1 MTVKDGLSKV
11 RNLPELTVM
20 AIYFTK
26 NTCPGP
32 RRRRRARAVPGRP
45 LLRRQFRNLRISIVR
60 ESFSRY
66 LTDVNT
72 YLGLRGAC
80 GVFSGARWIATLPV
94 LFPLV
99 SFAGGDGSL
108 GNPFTGD
115 DVPARMD
122 AGTALA
128 NAYYLLDAAKSFGS
142 LEVDVGFLGQ
152 KNHLTILSGALVTSG
167 AGEVGYGDETLADP
181 LAGGHNSVLV
191 AGTGS
196 SWTMSG
202 SLAIGDWGSHN
213 SMTVSGGAAVTNTN
227 CWIGA
232 GDDTSADFG
241 NDNTM
246 IVSGAGTRW
255 TCGPGLSGG
264 GLYIGSMGSR
274 NLLMVSN
281 GAAVTCKMGYIGA
294 GSSANAALGC
304 DNVAVVESGASL
316 TSANSIYVGRYG
328 SGCAL
333 DVTGEGSKVSCR
345 YAFVGYGNSGSPLL
359 GTSSSLSVSSG
370 ALLTVTE
377 ECYVDMATHPADSS
391 ERSSL
396 SISSGGAARCGSLY
410 VGYGDAADSTEA
422 RYGSLSVTGTGSTLD
437 CTGALDVG
445 FYGCFGSFA
454 VSDGAAVTSAS
465 ACIGTGAGDY
475 GVVDPGTGYGNSVL
489 FQKASWTVANELC
502 VGRSGDG
509 NSLILLGDGSLRS
522 ATFLLGSGYVASDG
536 RADHGTGN
544 KTYLSDAVLTVD
556 GVLYAGERG
565 YGNTMPVMHS
575 TVTCASCEVGYGNK
589 ADGSD
594 GFAPCTDGS
603 PLGGN
608 NVMALLWNSRLECA
622 GDLCVGHYGSGNLL
636 FLGKGGRVTLGAE
649 GLITI
654 GEGSA
659 TEASAGCDNR
669 IVACG
674 YDTLWDCG
682 ALKVGVHGGGNSL
695 DVVNGAAVSL
705 DAAKVSVAD
714 ASAGGKANVIRLA
727 KGFLVTTVDKDSASI
742 LDLVDAGKVQVWS
755 ATASGGTGGWVTA
768 SPADLTKTY
777 STDGAV
783 LKAATALGSFAG
795 YDIAGGFT
803 VLTGGDQYVDTA
815 WALPTQV
822 SGQWYKSS
830 WYGSFHTQWCCQK
843 ERPVESGMAE
853 SGTGWIWHGSH
864 GWQYVY
870 PGSTASA
877 TWLWDCATASWWY
890 TNSTVY
896 PAMYRLAV
904 TGGVWGGAWYYYMGG
919 SMPEREF
926 WDYAAD
932 AKVPESAL
940 AE

>member
-1 MTVKDGLSKV
+1 MPGVATS
-11 RNLPELTVM
+11 R
-20 AIYFTK
+20 
-26 NTCPGP
+26 GP
-32 RRRRRARAVPGRP
+32 RHSGLP
-45 LLRRQFRNLRISIVR
+45 LLRRRFRNLRISIVR
-60 ESFSRY
+60 MSFSRY
-66 LTDVNT
+66 LMVVNT
-72 YLGLRGAC
+72 YRCLRSAG
-80 GVFSGARWIATLPV
+80 GVFSGARWIAALPV

-108 GNPFTGD
+108 ANPFTGD

-128 NAYYLLDAAKSFGS
+128 DAYYLLDAAKSFGS
-142 LEVDVGFLGQ
+142 DEVDVGFLGQ
-152 KNHLTILSGALVTSG
+152 KNYLILLSGALVTSG

-191 AGTGS
+191 TGAGA

-202 SLAIGDWGSHN
+202 YLAMGDWGSHN
-213 SMTVSGGAAVTNTN
+213 SMTISGGAAVTNTT

-246 IVSGAGTRW
+246 IVSGAGTTW

-264 GLYIGSMGSR
+264 GLYVGSMGSR
-274 NLLMVSN
+274 NLLMVSG

-304 DNVAVVESGASL
+304 DNVVVVESGASL
-316 TSANSIYVGRYG
+316 TSANTIYVGRYG

-333 DVTGEGSKVSCR
+333 NVTGAGSRVSCR

-370 ALLTVTE
+370 ALLTVTQ
-377 ECYVDMATHPADSS
+377 ECYVDMATHATGYS
-391 ERSSL
+391 EKSSL
-396 SISSGGAARCGSLY
+396 TIDTGGAARCGSLY

-422 RYGSLSVTGTGSTLD
+422 CYGRLLVNGTGSTLD
-437 CTGALDVG
+437 CTGALDIG
-445 FYGCFGSFA
+445 FYGRNNSMTVA
-454 VSDGAAVTSAS
+454 NGAAVTSAS

-475 GVVDPGTGYGNSVL
+475 GVVDPGTGFGNGVIV
-489 FQKASWTVANELC
+489 QQASWTVTNELC
-502 VGRSGDG
+502 VGKSGDS
-509 NSLILLGDGSLRS
+509 NSLLLADGSSVRC
-522 ATFLLGSGYVASDG
+522 ATFLIGSGYVASDG
-536 RADHGTGN
+536 RADHGSRNYGEI
-544 KTYLSDAVLTVD
+544 SDASLTVD
-556 GVLYAGERG
+556 GVLYVGERG
-565 YGNTMPVMHS
+565 YESRMQVSNGTA
-575 TVTCASCEVGYGNK
+575 TCASCEVGYGNN

-594 GFAPCTDGS
+594 GFALCTDGS

-608 NVMALLWNSRLECA
+608 NVMALLSNSRLLCA

-636 FLGKGGRVTLGAE
+636 FLGKGGRVTVGAE
-649 GLITI
+649 GAITI
-654 GEGSA
+654 GEGSV
-659 TEASAGCDNR
+659 TDASAGCDNR
-669 IVACG
+669 IVVCG
-674 YDTLWDCG
+674 YDTLWECG

-714 ASAGGKANVIRLA
+714 APAGGKANTIRLA

-768 SPADLTKTY
+768 SLADLTKTY

-795 YDIAGGFT
+795 YDIEGGFT

-830 WYGSFHTQWCCQK
+830 WYGSFHTQWCAQM
-843 ERPVESGMAE
+843 ERSIDFGMAE
-853 SGTGWIWHGSH
+853 SGTGWIWHAAH

-870 PGSTASA
+870 PASTASA
-877 TWLWDCATASWWY
+877 TWVWDCATASWWY
-890 TNSTVY
+890 SNSSVY
-896 PAMYRLAV
+896 PAMYQLKV
-904 TGGVWGGAWYYYMGG
+904 ESGVWGGAWYYYMGG